1 MNNTWILLIGYFI
14 GFFVYGMWLVGDKE
28 VMTEFRHDLEED
40 RDLSI
45 FPESVLRIICFG
57 SVIVV
62 SIFWPWHI
70 ISAPF
75 KAFYRVLIK
84 GERSDDK

>member
-1 MNNTWILLIGYFI
+1 MSNAWILLIGYFI

-28 VMTEFRHDLEED
+28 IMMEFKHDLEED
-40 RDLSI
+40 HDLSMV
-45 FPESVLRIICFG
+45 PENLLKFLCFG

-84 GERSDDK
+84 GKRGNDK